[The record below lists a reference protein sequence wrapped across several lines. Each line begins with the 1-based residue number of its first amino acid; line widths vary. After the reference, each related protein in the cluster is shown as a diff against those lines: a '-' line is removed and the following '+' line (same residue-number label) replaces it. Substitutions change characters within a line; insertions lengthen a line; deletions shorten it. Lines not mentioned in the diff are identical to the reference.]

1 MPMPYKIALSII
13 VLVLGGAVA
22 AWEFAGSQAY
32 LGWVV
37 AAIVAV
43 MLLGLWVFPEAGGGK
58 PATTRSTNDTRNE
71 RPSSDV
77 G

>member
-1 MPMPYKIALSII
+1 MPYKIALSLI

-22 AWEFAGSQAY
+22 AWEFFGSQAY

-37 AAIVAV
+37 AAIMAV

-58 PATTRSTNDTRNE
+58 PAANGATSNE
-71 RPSSDV
+71 KNGQAS
-77 G
+77 

>member
-1 MPMPYKIALSII
+1 MPMPYKFALSII

-37 AAIVAV
+37 AAIMAV

-58 PATTRSTNDTRNE
+58 PAANDVKNNE
-71 RPSSDV
+71 KNGQPS
-77 G
+77 

>member
-13 VLVLGGAVA
+13 VIVLGGLVA
-22 AWEFAGSQAY
+22 AWEFAGDQAY

-37 AAIVAV
+37 AAIMAV

-58 PATTRSTNDTRNE
+58 PASSTSKRE
-71 RPSSDV
+71 PR
-77 G
+77 